1 MGSHSLLQGMFP
13 IQGWNLGLPHWVQ
26 MCYHLSH
33 LGSLWCRRLP
43 GLGRSPGEGKG
54 NPPQYS
60 CLENAIGRGTWQAI
74 KSMGSKVLDT
84 TWCLT
89 HHDLCRGRELDVH
102 NYNS

>member
-1 MGSHSLLQGMFP
+1 MDCQEIKQIIIFYHINFISLNHFISYFESACNAG
-13 IQGWNLGLPHWVQ
+13 NLGSIPA
-26 MCYHLSH
+26 
-33 LGSLWCRRLP
+33 
-43 GLGRSPGEGKG
+43 LGRSPGEGKG